1 MRPSVRPVGPLPASV
16 YWKRRAL
23 VLIVVLPILWA
34 LVAWL
39 LPDDKPD
46 AGGPVTVT
54 TTEAQQPPTPAAS
67 PRREAD
73 PKPVKSTKP
82 ASSKPPAK
90 PKQPV
95 KPAKPLPPG
104 QHPPCQAPAVSIA
117 VGAKVLKAGK
127 PLAIKVT
134 YANES
139 AGTCQVAISPSA
151 LRLTVISGVDR
162 IWDSDDCK
170 KLIPSAPLTLQKG
183 KPRTIT
189 ITWSGRR
196 STSGCPADA
205 DVAKAGYYVVKL
217 TVSGVAVSQARF
229 RLT

>member
-23 VLIVVLPILWA
+23 VFVVVLPVLWA

-39 LPDDKPD
+39 LPDDEPD
-46 AGGPVTVT
+46 AGAPVTVT
-54 TTEAQQPPTPAAS
+54 TTEARPTTTASAS
-67 PRREAD
+67 PSRKAQ
-73 PKPVKSTKP
+73 PKPVKSSKP
-82 ASSKPPAK
+82 ASSKPSVK
-90 PKQPV
+90 PV
-95 KPAKPLPPG
+95 KPKKPKKPLPPG

-117 VGAKVLKAGK
+117 VGAKVQKAGK

-139 AGTCQVAISPSA
+139 SGTCQVAISPSS

-170 KLIPSAPLTLQKG
+170 KLIPTAPLTLQKG

-196 STSGCPADA
+196 STSGCPADG
-205 DVAKAGYYVVKL
+205 DVAKAGYYAVKL
-217 TVSGVAVSQARF
+217 TVSGVAVNQARF